1 MPAILLLL
9 ILLLLLLLFEK
20 KVIKDSWQSRNI
32 MQNHVLIEK
41 KLLQKYTCFKFKYNL
56 G

>member
-1 MPAILLLL
+1 MPAI
-9 ILLLLLLLFEK
+9 LLLLLFEK

-41 KLLQKYTCFKFKYNL
+41 KNYYKNAHVLNL
-56 G
+56 SIT